1 MMTID
6 EAKQLATYFS
16 VGSAGYI
23 LDFTNVTWNIFT
35 KKIVGLSLIHI

>member
-16 VGSAGYI
+16 VGSVGYI
-23 LDFTNVTWNIFT
+23 LDFTNVTWGPERLRGICID
-35 KKIVGLSLIHI
+35 KK